1 MLLSE
6 ADSTI
11 LELSFDLEQYI
22 RLPIIQFCDLVK
34 LKYRALEILQ
44 ITILHRLQNC
54 TNEFGFTRRTKGD
67 VLCVIFL

>member
-11 LELSFDLEQYI
+11 FELSFDLEQYI
-22 RLPIIQFCDLVK
+22 RLPVIQFRDLVK
-34 LKYRALEILQ
+34 LKYRPLEILQ

-54 TNEFGFTRRTKGD
+54 SNEFGFTRRTKGD